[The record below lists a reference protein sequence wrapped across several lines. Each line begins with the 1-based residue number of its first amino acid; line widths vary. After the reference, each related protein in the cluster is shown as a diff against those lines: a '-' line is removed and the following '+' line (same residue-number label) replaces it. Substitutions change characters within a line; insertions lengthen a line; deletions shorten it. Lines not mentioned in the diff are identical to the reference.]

1 MRESVCAVVAVEAG
15 VVLRAV
21 QAQPEAIGRGDEL
34 RGVVKE
40 LSADLS
46 SGVLAV
52 DDEAADVAGVVG
64 RVVPQLAVGLVAQ

>member
-1 MRESVCAVVAVEAG
+1 M
-15 VVLRAV
+15 LRAV
-21 QAQPEAIGRGDEL
+21 QAQPETIGRGDEL

-64 RVVPQLAVGLVAQ
+64 RVVPQLAAGWSLGVKVAITASPLEAT